1 MIDYSVLLDAL
12 KNGAVERHT
21 SSISGM
27 TSIWHDG
34 KLLSGED
41 SSYDVSETITA
52 EPVFVMF
59 GAGHV
64 GKALHSIAALCGIRT
79 IILDDRTELAT
90 EERFPGAECHTASF
104 PELLSK
110 EYHPFPCYIIFTHG
124 HSYDLECLRYALD
137 HNAMYIGMIGSKRK
151 VEAQFSILRQEGF
164 SDEVLKH
171 VHAPI
176 GLSINAVTPEE
187 IAVSIMAE
195 IISEIRKD
203 RKAVQINTE
212 LLDIMSRNEGI
223 EVRIISKDGSSPQ
236 EVGATMFVT
245 EKRTYSTIGG
255 GALEKIAEDKARKML
270 SSGES
275 LYVADYDLREGG
287 NTAMICGGVLKVLF
301 SAVRPR
307 SDQAL

>member
-27 TSIWHDG
+27 TSIWQEG

-79 IILDDRTELAT
+79 IILDDRPELAT

-171 VHAPI
+171 VHATI
-176 GLSINAVTPEE
+176 GLSINAVTP
-187 IAVSIMAE
+187 
-195 IISEIRKD
+195 
-203 RKAVQINTE
+203 
-212 LLDIMSRNEGI
+212 DIMSRNEGI

-307 SDQAL
+307 SGQVL

>member
-1 MIDYSVLLDAL
+1 MLVPMMSL
-12 KNGAVERHT
+12 E
-21 SSISGM
+21 S
-27 TSIWHDG
+27 
-34 KLLSGED
+34 
-41 SSYDVSETITA
+41 
-52 EPVFVMF
+52 
-59 GAGHV
+59 
-64 GKALHSIAALCGIRT
+64 GIRT
-79 IILDDRTELAT
+79 IILDDRPELAT

-195 IISEIRKD
+195 IISIYRKD
-203 RKAVQINTE
+203 RNAVSIDTR
-212 LLDIMSRNEGI
+212 LLERISDGEGVI
-223 EVRIISKDGSSPQ
+223 VRIIGKKGSAPRS
-236 EVGATMFVT
+236 VGSVMFV
-245 EKRTYSTIGG
+245 EKDRTYSTIGG
-255 GALEKIAEDKARKML
+255 GRIESLAIDEARKL
-270 SSGES
+270 GSGRKI
-275 LYVADYDLREGG
+275 LRYDLSEGG
-287 NTAMICGGVLKVLF
+287 NAGMICGGSVTLLLTRKTK
-301 SAVRPR
+301 SSP
-307 SDQAL
+307 